1 VERAG
6 ALGCFVRQSNALRY
20 HRQMPKIRAAIRFA
34 LAVGLAACGSSSA
47 DLPSSPAPAVA
58 SFDAG
63 EGWIGEPALTPASS
77 SPELRA
83 APPLAAPPAATG
95 KDFAEEARLLFRVAA
110 CAGDAPLPAN
120 LDAAVIKAHCAE
132 ILPKIEAYRTRYVGV
147 VKPFLAALEPP
158 GLPTTVVYPF
168 GGGDLV
174 TALTAYPEAREITT
188 ISLELPGDPRR
199 IRAMSREAL
208 ERSLAQLRRE
218 LGELLFVDDYSRS
231 ETLKKTQRGDIPGE
245 LCFFLTALAIHG
257 YEPVSLRYFT
267 LQPDGAIHY
276 LGEEEIESAE
286 RTLAVQRKGTWTPPD
301 FSESFAN
308 TELTFRRKGDPE
320 GAPLRVHR
328 HLAVNLSDEFLD
340 KNPAL
345 LRHLE
350 AKGRVSAMTKA
361 ASYLLWKDGFS
372 RIRGYLLGHLDF
384 MVSDS
389 TGIPPRFAA
398 SAGLVQETYG
408 TFKSSLL
415 NASRVDNLAFNT
427 LWKKQPRRLL
437 PFRFGYLDSAKAVHL
452 LVTRLPATNASAGAS
467 DAGASDAGA
476 SDAGVSDAGKDGA
489 PGGSQ

>member
-1 VERAG
+1 MS
-6 ALGCFVRQSNALRY
+6 L
-20 HRQMPKIRAAIRFA
+20 A
-34 LAVGLAACGSSSA
+34 LAVGLAACGSSPADRAPSPPTSA
-47 DLPSSPAPAVA
+47 VHA
-58 SFDAG
+58 DAG
-63 EGWIGEPALTPASS
+63 DGWIGEPALVPVGSPPPIASAPIAPASLS
-77 SPELRA
+77 
-83 APPLAAPPAATG
+83 ATG

-120 LDAAVIKAHCAE
+120 LDAAVVKAHCDE

-174 TALTAYPEAREITT
+174 TALTAYPDAREITT

-199 IRAMSREAL
+199 IRAMSADSL
-208 ERSLAQLRRE
+208 SRSLKQLRGE

-231 ETLKKTQRGDIPGE
+231 ETLKRTQRGDLPGE
-245 LCFFLTALAIHG
+245 LCFFLTALAVHG

-267 LQPDGAIHY
+267 LRPDGAIHY

-286 RTLAVQRKGTWTPPD
+286 RTLAVHRKGTWTPPD

-308 TELTFRRKGDPE
+308 TELTFRRKGEAAD
-320 GAPLRVHR
+320 APLRVHR
-328 HLAVNLSDEFLD
+328 HLAVNLSDDFLD

-389 TGIPPRFAA
+389 TGIPPRFATG
-398 SAGLVQETYG
+398 AGFVQETYG

-415 NASRVDNLAFNT
+415 GASREHNLAFNA
-427 LWKKQPRRLL
+427 LWKKQPQRKL
-437 PFRFGYLDSAKAVHL
+437 PFRFGYLDSAKTVHL
-452 LVTRLPATNASAGAS
+452 LVTRLPTAGARS
-467 DAGASDAGA
+467 GDAGTGDAGNE
-476 SDAGVSDAGKDGA
+476 GGA
-489 PGGSQ
+489 Q

>member
-1 VERAG
+1 
-6 ALGCFVRQSNALRY
+6 
-20 HRQMPKIRAAIRFA
+20 MPKIRAGICFA

-47 DLPSSPAPAVA
+47 DLPSSPPSTLAPL
-58 SFDAG
+58 DG
-63 EGWIGEPALTPASS
+63 GDGWIGEPALTPVGSPPERSSAS
-77 SPELRA
+77 LAAA
-83 APPLAAPPAATG
+83 APSAAG
-95 KDFAEEARLLFRVAA
+95 KDFAEEAKLLFRVAA

-120 LDAAVIKAHCAE
+120 LDAAVIKAHCGE

-147 VKPFLAALEPP
+147 VQPFLTALEPP
-158 GLPTTVVYPF
+158 GLPGTVVYPF

-199 IRAMSREAL
+199 IRAMSRDAL
-208 ERSLAQLRRE
+208 ERSLKLLRRE

-231 ETLKKTQRGDIPGE
+231 ETLKKTQRGDLPGE

-308 TELTFRRKGDPE
+308 TELTFRRKGEPD

-328 HLAVNLSDEFLD
+328 HLAVNLSDEYLD
-340 KNPAL
+340 KSPAL

-350 AKGRVSAMTKA
+350 SKGRVAAMTKA

-372 RIRGYLLGHLDF
+372 RIRDYLLGHLDF
-384 MVSDS
+384 MISDS

-415 NASRVDNLAFNT
+415 GASREHNLAFNA
-427 LWKKQPRRLL
+427 LWKKQPRRSL

-452 LVTRLPATNASAGAS
+452 LVTRLPAANTGAGAS
-467 DAGASDAGA
+467 DAGAGDAG
-476 SDAGVSDAGKDGA
+476 GGDAGKDGA
-489 PGGSQ
+489 DGGAQ

>member
-1 VERAG
+1 MDAVRYPRPMPRFRAG
-6 ALGCFVRQSNALRY
+6 VA
-20 HRQMPKIRAAIRFA
+20 FA
-34 LAVGLAACGSSSA
+34 LALGLAACGSSRA
-47 DLPSSPAPAVA
+47 DRPPTPKTAAA
-58 SFDAG
+58 EIDAG
-63 EGWIGEPALTPASS
+63 DGWISEPPSPSASAAAGASVTP
-77 SPELRA
+77 PEPRNGA
-83 APPLAAPPAATG
+83 G

-110 CAGDAPLPAN
+110 CAGDTPLPAN
-120 LDAAVIKAHCAE
+120 LDAAAVKKHCDE

-147 VKPFLAALEPP
+147 VKPFLAAIEPP

-174 TALTAYPEAREITT
+174 TALTAYPDAREITT

-199 IRAMSREAL
+199 IHAMSKDAL

-231 ETLKKTQRGDIPGE
+231 ETLKKTQRGDLPAE
-245 LCFFLTALAIHG
+245 LCFFLTALAVHG
-257 YEPVSLRYFT
+257 YEPVGLRYFA
-267 LQPDGAIHY
+267 LRPDGTIHY

-308 TELTFRRKGDPE
+308 TELTFRKKGEAAD
-320 GAPLRVHR
+320 APLRVHR

-340 KNPAL
+340 RNPEL
-345 LRHLE
+345 VRHLE
-350 AKGRVSAMTKA
+350 AKGRVAAMTKA

-372 RIRGYLLGHLDF
+372 RIRNYLLGHLDF

-389 TGIPPRFAA
+389 TGIPPRFA
-398 SAGLVQETYG
+398 SGAGLVQETYG

-415 NASRVDNLAFNT
+415 GASREHNLDFAA

-437 PFRFGYLDSAKAVHL
+437 PFRFGYLDSARQVHL
-452 LVTRLPATNASAGAS
+452 LVTRVPSPSAADTGA
-467 DAGASDAGA
+467 
-476 SDAGVSDAGKDGA
+476 
-489 PGGSQ
+489 Q

>member
-1 VERAG
+1 
-6 ALGCFVRQSNALRY
+6 
-20 HRQMPKIRAAIRFA
+20 M
-34 LAVGLAACGSSSA
+34 
-47 DLPSSPAPAVA
+47 
-58 SFDAG
+58 
-63 EGWIGEPALTPASS
+63 
-77 SPELRA
+77 
-83 APPLAAPPAATG
+83 
-95 KDFAEEARLLFRVAA
+95 LFRVAA

-120 LDAAVIKAHCAE
+120 LDAAVIKAHCGE
-132 ILPKIEAYRTRYVGV
+132 ILAKIEAYRARYVGV
-147 VKPFLAALEPP
+147 VQPFLAALEPP

-174 TALTAYPEAREITT
+174 TALTAYPEARELTT

-199 IRAMSREAL
+199 IRAMSRDAL
-208 ERSLAQLRRE
+208 ERSLSLLRRE

-231 ETLKKTQRGDIPGE
+231 ETLKKTQRGDLPGE

-308 TELTFRRKGDPE
+308 TELTFRRKGDPAD
-320 GAPLRVHR
+320 APLRVHR

-340 KNPAL
+340 RNPAL

-389 TGIPPRFAA
+389 TGIPPRFTT

-415 NASRVDNLAFNT
+415 GASREHNLAFNA
-427 LWKKQPRRLL
+427 LWKKQPLRRL
-437 PFRFGYLDSAKAVHL
+437 PFRFGYLDSARATHL
-452 LVTRLPATNASAGAS
+452 LVTRLPVASANANAKAIDAGKI
-467 DAGASDAGA
+467 DAGASDAG
-476 SDAGVSDAGKDGA
+476 KEGA
-489 PGGSQ
+489 LGGAQ